1 MRLKK
6 RANSIIYP
14 ARGEPLPGVD
24 GQYSEDWWL
33 KDKIRREKLDV
44 TPATLISRRRVEDW
58 METYLTLPSIAQL
71 RTQADHLNE
80 AIEKANQTDLGPLL
94 PQPLIDIDAR
104 VSLSGQ
110 HTKSDVNKRTNG
122 CWNIMSSAKDE
133 RDQCVT

>member
-1 MRLKK
+1 MTERKPLGMTFGSWVDRQIDEAQKK
-6 RANSIIYP
+6 
-14 ARGEPLPGVD
+14 GEFDNLPGKGQPLPGVD

-104 VSLSGQ
+104 VAEWTAHQ
-110 HTKSDVNKRTNG
+110 KRR
-122 CWNIMSSAKDE
+122 E
-133 RDQCVT
+133 